1 MQKFPPVKR
10 QFNLAVNEVDVADSP
25 HPNHE
30 IIIGL
35 LPTDVEGQLFSDPIY
50 LYDASREKNSV
61 LNLTFTT

>member
-1 MQKFPPVKR
+1 MQKFPLVKR
-10 QFNLAVNEVDVADSP
+10 QFNPAVNEVDVADLP

-35 LPTDVEGQLFSDPIY
+35 LPTDPKGQFFSDPIF
-50 LYDASREKNSV
+50 LCDASCEKNSV